1 MKLKDFLVV
10 SSVLVLDVL
19 RCRTVRPVVVADP
32 EERKVTLENL
42 HMEFLYEAFMT
53 VSTFGGS
60 LNGSTVHFKT
70 EPFGWYQSG
79 NYFLYKGS
87 DQTVYL
93 SNKI

>member
-1 MKLKDFLVV
+1 MVV

-19 RCRTVRPVVVADP
+19 WCWTFRPVVIADP
-32 EERKVTLENL
+32 EDRKVTLENL
-42 HMEFLYEAFMT
+42 RVEFLYEACMI

-79 NYFLYKGS
+79 DGLLEMGN